1 MTVSPEDTVTVS
13 YLGYDDYRFIA
24 GNASTF
30 RIVLQKSAAT
40 MLDETVVIG
49 YGKTTKKEVTGS
61 VTSLKS
67 ADFDLGSHTDAT
79 AMLQGK
85 VAGLTITNPDGGDP
99 NGSYEILLR
108 GTNTLMAGQGPLIII
123 DGVVDADIRNINF
136 QEVESID
143 VLKVKYHKNTEQNTA
158 KIPNEIPQKS
168 GFNYHKKH
176 ELAIQFAENVYLCH

>member
-1 MTVSPEDTVTVS
+1 M
-13 YLGYDDYRFIA
+13 
-24 GNASTF
+24 
-30 RIVLQKSAAT
+30 
-40 MLDETVVIG
+40 
-49 YGKTTKKEVTGS
+49 TGS

-67 ADFDLGSHTDAT
+67 ADFDLGSYTDAT

-143 VLKVKYHKNTEQNTA
+143 VLDHQVKYHKNTEQNTA
-158 KIPNEIPQKS
+158 KIPNEIPQKTRIGNTIRRKCVS
-168 GFNYHKKH
+168 LPLKNILY
-176 ELAIQFAENVYLCH
+176 ELL

>member
-1 MTVSPEDTVTVS
+1 MNAMKKTITVS

-67 ADFDLGSHTDAT
+67 ADFDLGSYTDAT

-85 VAGLTITNPDGGDP
+85 VAGLTI
-99 NGSYEILLR
+99 
-108 GTNTLMAGQGPLIII
+108 GTVVKRITLYNELI
-123 DGVVDADIRNINF
+123 
-136 QEVESID
+136 S
-143 VLKVKYHKNTEQNTA
+143 
-158 KIPNEIPQKS
+158 
-168 GFNYHKKH
+168 
-176 ELAIQFAENVYLCH
+176 NVI